1 MFINNWYVACKIDE
15 VKAGAPL
22 HARMLGA
29 DFVLFRDEKG
39 DIVCLS
45 NVCIH
50 RGASLA
56 HGKVHENGRIACPYH
71 GWQFGASGQCLRIPA
86 LGDITPPTRARVDA
100 YPVAELFGL
109 VWVFLG
115 DAPEEERP
123 PLPAEWFPEY
133 GVTDGWRAVSVD
145 YVAPLNWMRAEE
157 NSIDGAH
164 PSFVHA
170 AFGSRRDPAVHIV
183 PVVRDSEWTASTTR
197 ERTPPDRSQKS
208 GRMREIT
215 AEVRGK
221 NVATTAFHWSGLT
234 HRIYIKRADGLII
247 CTVAHRTPV
256 DANSTR
262 TFITQMRNYDLTE
275 EMDAERL
282 AGVKQAIDEDV
293 GVVQGVR
300 PRFQVKSRTSELL
313 TEADQ
318 LETAFREIIA
328 AQAAKGWE
336 IDLEAVEREY
346 DRQVFVI
353 PSPTRRASSKN
364 WVHKPVPTTS
374 SAPAL
379 AGDPVTA

>member
-1 MFINNWYVACKIDE
+1 MFINNWYVAAKVDA
-15 VKAGAPL
+15 VRAGEPL
-22 HARMLGA
+22 KVRMLGA
-29 DFVLFRDEKG
+29 DFVLFRDENG
-39 DIVCLS
+39 EIACLS

-71 GWQFGASGQCLRIPA
+71 GWQFNAGGQCMRIPA
-86 LGDITPPTRARVDA
+86 LGDVVPPTRARVDT
-100 YPVAELFGL
+100 YPVEELFGL

-123 PLPAEWFPEY
+123 PLPTDWYPEY
-133 GVTDGWRAVSVD
+133 GPIEGWRAVSID

-170 AFGSRRDPAVHIV
+170 AFGSRRDPKVHIV

-197 ERTPPDRSQKS
+197 ERTPPDRSQKT
-208 GRMREIT
+208 GRMHEMT
-215 AEVRGK
+215 EEVRGK
-221 NVATTAFHWSGLT
+221 NVATTAFHWAGLT
-234 HRIYIKRADGLII
+234 HRIYIKRADGLVI

-256 DANSTR
+256 DANNTR
-262 TFITQMRNYDLTE
+262 TFITQLRNYDLTD

-282 AGVKQAIDEDV
+282 AGIQQAVGEDV
-293 GVVQGVR
+293 GVVECVR
-300 PRFQVKSRTSELL
+300 PRFQVKSRAQELL

-336 IDLEAVEREY
+336 IDMETVEREY
-346 DRQVFVI
+346 DRQVFII
-353 PSPTRRASSKN
+353 PSPTRRENPKN
-364 WVHKPVPTTS
+364 WVHKPMPMSVKMPAASDTVP
-374 SAPAL
+374 A
-379 AGDPVTA
+379 